1 MSTAG
6 RTKENLIRFV
16 DFLSQKGNRNIGQPP
31 YTLKAADLDENFQR
45 LILRP
50 NGIES
55 AGFLSP
61 VTFLPDGQHIET
73 VTIDL
78 IVNGKFQ
85 QALILGK
92 LIPTA

>member
-1 MSTAG
+1 MG

-16 DFLSQKGNRNIGQPP
+16 DFLSQKGSRNTGQPP

-50 NGIES
+50 DGLDAAS
-55 AGFLSP
+55 VPSP
-61 VTFLPDGQHIET
+61 VTFLPDGQHVET
-73 VTIDL
+73 LTIDL

-85 QALILGK
+85 QAVIFGK